1 MAEHP
6 LTPLH
11 ADLFERAVVDTH
23 TLPWVSSPEPT
34 VERKL
39 IEREGGDGTRA
50 TSLVR
55 FAPGASFPEHVHHG
69 GEEFLVLEGAFCD
82 ETGCF
87 PAGHYLRNP
96 PGSRHRPSA
105 PDGCV
110 ILVKLHHLDP
120 RETEQIVVDT
130 TTTPW
135 QEGLVEGLEVM
146 PLGGFEG
153 EHTAMVR
160 WAPGTR
166 FTPHHHF
173 GGEEIF
179 VVEGTFADEHGRYP
193 AGTWLRNPH
202 WSLHQPYSETG
213 CTIWVKTG
221 HLPIP
226 ESWYGETRGTRLAR

>member
-11 ADLFERAVVDTH
+11 ADLQQRAVVDTNA
-23 TLPWVSSPEPT
+23 LPWVQSPEPT

-69 GEEFLVLEGAFCD
+69 GEEFLVLEGRFCD
-82 ETGCF
+82 ESGCF
-87 PAGHYLRNP
+87 PAGSYVRNP
-96 PGSRHRPSA
+96 PGSSHRPSA
-105 PDGCV
+105 PDGCT
-110 ILVKLHHLDP
+110 ILVKLHHMSADDQEP
-120 RETEQIVVDT
+120 VVVDT
-130 TTTPW
+130 HREPW
-135 QEGLVEGLEVM
+135 QAGLVEGLEVM
-146 PLGGFEG
+146 PLADVGG
-153 EHTAMVR
+153 EHTALVR

-166 FTPHHHF
+166 FQAHHHF

-179 VVEGTFADEHGRYP
+179 VLEGTFADEFGQYP
-193 AGTWLRNPH
+193 AGTWLRSPH
-202 WSLHQPYSETG
+202 WSRHAPYSETG

-226 ESWYGETRGTRLAR
+226 DSWYRPG